1 MAYNKVFGAGNNAYQ
16 YVFKIYFD
24 QPIDS
29 APKLK
34 AWDDTTAS
42 ATTHEVLAG
51 TTGNGNVS
59 MVVAIETTSGAPSS
73 NWASSVSQTS
83 GGTSPNRL
91 KGDDAYLLF
100 PNTNQTQYF
109 NLALEIPYD
118 ATTGGTSVTD
128 HQFALQVEC
137 TFSGTEPNVT
147 IYYNNA
153 TAGGDESSPSWSEW
167 STTEVLYPCETGSS
181 TTEILNIIATKSGT
195 KFAPEYRIG

>member
-24 QPIDS
+24 QTIDS

-34 AWDDTTAS
+34 AWDDSSTNSTS
-42 ATTHEVLAG
+42 HEVLAG

-83 GGTSPNRL
+83 GGASPNRL

-109 NLALEIPYD
+109 NLALEVPSD
-118 ATTGGTSVTD
+118 ATLGGIGTSD
-128 HQFALQVEC
+128 HQFTLEVVA
-137 TFSGTEPNVT
+137 TYSGTAPN
-147 IYYNNA
+147 IYFYFNDA
-153 TAGGDESSPSWSEW
+153 TAGGSETSPVWTEW
-167 STTEVLYPCETGSS
+167 LNTMKLYPCASGSS
-181 TTEILNIIATKSGT
+181 TTEIKSIIRPTSGT
-195 KFAPEYRIG
+195 IIAPEYRVG